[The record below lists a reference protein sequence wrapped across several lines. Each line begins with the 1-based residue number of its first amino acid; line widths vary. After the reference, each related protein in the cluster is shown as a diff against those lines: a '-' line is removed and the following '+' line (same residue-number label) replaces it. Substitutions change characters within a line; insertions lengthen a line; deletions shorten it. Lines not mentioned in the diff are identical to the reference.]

1 MGTCPCPRCLIPK
14 TRVCNLGMPRDRQQR
29 ETLARISDARHLSLV
44 ESARKII
51 YVNNRTVNSTFVEN
65 LLKEESL
72 VPTTVGNIRSI
83 AFVLSDPS
91 QNAFSE
97 RLGDFGFDMFKT
109 LVVDLMHEIELG
121 IWRALLIHLLR
132 ILQAVN
138 PGLIHELDRR

>member
-1 MGTCPCPRCLIPK
+1 
-14 TRVCNLGMPRDRQQR
+14 MPRDRQQW
-29 ETLARISDARHLSLV
+29 ETLTHISDARHSSLV

-51 YVNNRTVNSTFVEN
+51 YVNKRTVNSTFVEN

-72 VPTTVGNIRSI
+72 VPTTVGNLHSI
-83 AFVLSDPS
+83 AFVLANLS

-97 RLGDFGFDMFKT
+97 RLGDFGFHVFTT
-109 LVVDLMHEIELG
+109 LVVDLMHEVKLG

-138 PGLIHELDRR
+138 PGLIHELDRW

>member
-1 MGTCPCPRCLIPK
+1 
-14 TRVCNLGMPRDRQQR
+14 MPRDRQQR

-44 ESARKII
+44 ESVRKII

-83 AFVLSDPS
+83 AFVLSNSS

-121 IWRALLIHLLR
+121 IWRALLIHLLC